1 MASNPIQSLLQQLS
15 SGQGSSASQPWAPPP
30 HGDFERYAQQ
40 LVQDNNRALLQ
51 DLQRQTGNTDLGSWR
66 WRLQQWA
73 MQHNQGQ
80 QPARLPV
87 PVTPPP
93 APAAT
98 TPPAAPRPVRRKSRM
113 PSIMMSLVVLLIVL
127 PDDLKP
133 LPVVGF
139 IAAMFI
145 SPIRNWLLQDQQP

>member
-15 SGQGSSASQPWAPPP
+15 SGQGSSASQPWAPPQ

-113 PSIMMSLVVLLIVL
+113 PLIMMSLVVLLIVL

-145 SPIRNWLLQDQQP
+145 PPIRNWLLQDQQP